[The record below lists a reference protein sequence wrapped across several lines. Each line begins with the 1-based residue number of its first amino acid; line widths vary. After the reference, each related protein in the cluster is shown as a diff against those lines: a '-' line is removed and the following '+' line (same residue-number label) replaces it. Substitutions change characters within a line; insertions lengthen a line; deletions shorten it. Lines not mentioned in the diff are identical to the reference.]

1 MAEKIKG
8 QNGVTRTMRVKGC
21 SGGSCSEALEQVLK
35 AVRRLSTLILVGD
48 CDGAHPV
55 LSEGY
60 IESASTQLQEH
71 RDGAKRLTPRASG
84 AASR

>member
-48 CDGAHPV
+48 CDGARPV

-60 IESASTQLQEH
+60 SASASTQLQEH